1 MAEDVKFSIIAQNKT
16 QKAFAAVKSSVSGL
30 NKSMI
35 GLGAAVAGAMGVGAL
50 GSMAKSALD
59 TGDKIHKLT
68 IRLGASA
75 EALSQY
81 RHVATLSGI
90 SFETLTMGWQRMTRR
105 ISESAA
111 GTGMARK
118 SFQELGV
125 DVAALARMRPE
136 QQFEVLAD
144 AIAKVEDPADR
155 VRLAMKIFGSEGV
168 SLLQTMEGGAAG
180 LQQMRQEADALGMTM
195 SQDMVNSI
203 AATNDSISKVNVQ
216 VTSLVETIMGDLA
229 PIIMDVT
236 EEIKEWMIANRGI
249 ITQDMKS
256 VIENLVVTF
265 KALMPVV
272 SVIVEGFN
280 AVGKAIGW
288 AAFQVYQFMEANQ
301 GLAKAATNILTM
313 GNADLF
319 YGNGAAS
326 QPQLTGAAALAAS
339 GGGGLTGQDLEDW
352 NWQGDYGNATVVN
365 NFNTQVSRSDA
376 VAIAN
381 ETARNASRQ

>member
-1 MAEDVKFSIIAQNKT
+1 MATDVKFSIIAQNKT
-16 QKAFAAVKSSVSGL
+16 QKTFAAIKSSVGSL
-30 NKSMI
+30 NKSLI
-35 GLGAAVAGAMGVGAL
+35 GVGAAITGALGVGAL
-50 GSMAKSALD
+50 GSMAKSAMD

-68 IRLGASA
+68 LRLGASA

-81 RHVATLSGI
+81 RHVANMSGV

-105 ISESAA
+105 IAESAA

-125 DVAALARMRPE
+125 DVAALAKMKPE

-180 LQQMRQEADALGMTM
+180 LQKMREEADALGMTM

-216 VTSLVETIMGDLA
+216 VTSLVEAIVGDLA
-229 PIIMDVT
+229 PVIMDVT
-236 EEIKEWMIANRGI
+236 EEIKNWMLANRGI
-249 ITQDMKS
+249 ITQDMKT
-256 VIENLVVTF
+256 VIENMVITL
-265 KALMPVV
+265 KALLPVA
-272 SVIVEGFN
+272 IAIIAGFN
-280 AVGKAIGW
+280 AVGKAIGYT
-288 AAFQVYQFMEANQ
+288 AFKIWEAIEA
-301 GLAKAATNILTM
+301 GKELTRSVGSWFSGGATPQ
-313 GNADLF
+313 A
-319 YGNGAAS
+319 
-326 QPQLTGAAALAAS
+326 PQLTGAAAIAAA
-339 GGGGLTGQDLEDW
+339 GGGGLTGQALEDW
-352 NWQGDYGNATVVN
+352 NWQGDYAGNATVVN
-365 NFNTQVSRSDA
+365 NFNTQISRNDA

-381 ETARNASRQ
+381 ESARTASRQ